1 MDTRLLIGLGSG
13 LVSGLILASAGGGS
27 LPGLIFLFFLS
38 PLPIA
43 ITGLCWGW
51 LPALVAALS
60 AGAVLALGIAPQTG
74 FTHLIAIGL
83 PISALTYLT
92 LLHRDQAPQA
102 LPNTYPQASAQR
114 AFEWYPIGRVLTV
127 AALLGGVLATLA
139 LLSIGTSRAELEAEI
154 RQIAERMFHNAP
166 MPKSEVPSLTPQDIE
181 RFTTLMTDYFGWAAS
196 MTWLTLA
203 ALNLWLGG
211 HVARLAG
218 LLQRPWPDLSTIQ
231 APRGLSVV
239 FALAVLLSFVA
250 DYPGLIAASF
260 VSAILMVY
268 VFVGLAIIHN
278 LTRGNPYRIVMLIAV
293 YVAALFLQPLS
304 GFALAILA
312 LAEPYL
318 PSQLRRKGPF
328 DADLPPPPPS

>member
-1 MDTRLLIGLGSG
+1 MHMRLLIGLGSG

-27 LPGLIFLFFLS
+27 LPGLIVLFFLS

-74 FTHLIAIGL
+74 ITHLLAIGL

-92 LLHRDQAPQA
+92 LLHRDRPQA
-102 LPNTYPQASAQR
+102 APNAYPQSNAR
-114 AFEWYPIGRVLTV
+114 RTYEWYPIGRVLTV
-127 AALLGGVLATLA
+127 AALLGGVLAALS
-139 LLSIGTSRAELEAEI
+139 LLSIGTTRAELEAEI
-154 RQIAERMFHNAP
+154 RQIAERMFQSAP
-166 MPKSEVPSLTPQDIE
+166 LPKADVPKVTPQDME
-181 RFTTLMTDYFGWAAS
+181 RFTTLMTDYFAWAAS
-196 MTWLTLA
+196 LTWLMLA

-218 LLQRPWPDLSTIQ
+218 LLERPWPDLSTIQ
-231 APRGLSVV
+231 APRGLSVI
-239 FALAVLLSFVA
+239 FALAVMLSFVP
-250 DYPGLIAASF
+250 DYPGLIASGF
-260 VSAILMVY
+260 VSAILLVY

-278 LTRGNPYRIVMLIAV
+278 LTRGNPYRSVMLFGV
-293 YVAALFLQPLS
+293 YAAALIIQPLS
-304 GFALAILA
+304 GFILAILA
-312 LAEPYL
+312 LAEPYM
-318 PSQLRRKGPF
+318 PSRMRRKGPF